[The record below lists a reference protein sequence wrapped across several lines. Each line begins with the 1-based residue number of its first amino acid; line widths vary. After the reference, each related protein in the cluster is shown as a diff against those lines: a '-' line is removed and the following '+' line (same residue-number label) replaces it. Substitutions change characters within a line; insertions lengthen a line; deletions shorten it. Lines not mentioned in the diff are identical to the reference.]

1 MKKGDI
7 LICKKDFDVFLKNKK
22 YRVLVVDNEKIS
34 VLVTLENKKTLPLET
49 INKKFKLIN
58 V

>member
-7 LICKKDFDVFLKNKK
+7 LLCKKDFDIFLKNKK

-34 VLVTLENKKTLPLET
+34 VLITLENKKTLPLEI
-49 INKKFKLIN
+49 INKKFKLL
-58 V
+58 

>member
-7 LICKKDFDVFLKNKK
+7 LICKKDFDVFFKNKK

-34 VLVTLENKKTLPLET
+34 VLITLENKKTLPLEI
-49 INKKFKLIN
+49 INKKFKLL
-58 V
+58 